1 MKRGAIF
8 DMDGTLLD
16 TEKYYTQ
23 GWIETADK
31 FNVER
36 KPALAAAMSGSAATA
51 MPAIMKRFYPDIDA
65 QKYVEMV
72 REFVKNESIKEI
84 KLMTG
89 VKEILEY
96 FKTKNILMAVASSSL
111 KSVVEANLKRVGIRD
126 YFNVVIGDDEIKNGK
141 PAPDIFI
148 KAAEGL
154 KLSPNDCYVF
164 EDSFNGIRAGHASGA
179 ETIMIPDQV
188 QPSEEIR
195 SLCTVYKSLNHA
207 MKAII
212 EGKI

>member
-36 KPALAAAMSGSAATA
+36 KPALASAMSGSASTD
-51 MPAIMKRFYPDIDA
+51 MPAIMKRFYPNVDA
-65 QKYVEMV
+65 KKYVEMV
-72 REFVKNESIKEI
+72 REFVKEKSAEEI
-84 KLMTG
+84 KLMSG
-89 VKEILEY
+89 VKEMLDY
-96 FKTKNILMAVASSSL
+96 FKSKNILMAVASSSL
-111 KSVVEANLKRVGIRD
+111 KSVVEQNLERTGIRD
-126 YFNVVIGDDEIKNGK
+126 YFNVVIGGDEITNGK

-154 KLSPNDCYVF
+154 NLSSKDCYIF

-179 ETIMIPDQV
+179 TTIMIPDQV
-188 QPSEEIR
+188 QPSDEIL

-207 MKAII
+207 LKAII